1 MKNLV
6 FLVFALVMSIS
17 VSAQNKVD
25 IVFGVSAACG
35 MCEDRIEAA
44 YDLKGV
50 IIADYDL
57 EAQELHVVYKT
68 KQFPDTL
75 DIHRIAAN
83 VGHDTDK
90 LKASDE
96 VYENLHSCCKYRVEV
111 HKCSGGDDHDHE

>member
-6 FLVFALVMSIS
+6 FIVFALLMSFS
-17 VSAQNKVD
+17 SSAQNKVD
-25 IVFGVSAACG
+25 LVFGVSAACG
-35 MCEDRIEAA
+35 MCEERIETAF
-44 YDLKGV
+44 DLKGV
-50 IIADYDL
+50 ISADYDL
-57 EAQELHVVYKT
+57 ETQLLHVVYKT

-96 VYENLHSCCKYRVEV
+96 VYNNLHSCCKYRVAT
-111 HKCSGGDDHDHE
+111 HNCSGGDDHD